1 MRLIRLIGVGIIDV
15 VIGCQNR
22 GGVLSRDLLS
32 LHDLG
37 LR

>member
-1 MRLIRLIGVGIIDV
+1 MRLIRLSGVRAVDIV
-15 VIGCQNR
+15 VGCQNR

-37 LR
+37 V